1 MWCLHK
7 PSECK
12 PRSDNVKKEGKQI
25 KGGSKEKLRMKV
37 YQSLFESSS
46 DEEGENQ
53 EDDDEVEE
61 SDGNDSDDNSNTS
74 E

>member
-12 PRSDNVKKEGKQI
+12 LRSDNVKKEGKQI
-25 KGGSKEKLRMKV
+25 KGGSKERLKMKV

-46 DEEGENQ
+46 EEEGENQ
-53 EDDDEVEE
+53 EDEDEVEE
-61 SDGNDSDDNSNTS
+61 SDGSDSDDNSNTS